1 MQECR
6 DWKEDTN
13 VLRNPVIGIKI
24 LKGYGCLSCKYAHD
38 RVRYVTTHM
47 RKVHNT
53 RDEVE
58 PVECSVQIVFASNLR
73 GFWKVSD
80 TPALDETMDE
90 GLLALRHF
98 SLEFQ
103 QLQLEDSRSTVGTNL
118 LSIKLT
124 NSYSSSGPT
133 SSVSLDDQV
142 RLGRPLGRHVM
153 ASCQGH
159 EQETGSQRSTIQS
172 CYCRQV
178 VPLGYLRSAS

>member
-1 MQECR
+1 LDENEVKTLQECR
-6 DWKEDTN
+6 DWKENTD
-13 VLRNPVIGIKI
+13 VLGNPVIGIKT
-24 LKGYGCLSCKYAHD
+24 LKGHGCPSCKYAHD

-80 TPALDETMDE
+80 TPALDETTDE

-103 QLQLEDSRSTVGTNL
+103 QLQLEDSRSAIGTNL
-118 LSIKLT
+118 CCTKLT
-124 NSYSSSGPT
+124 DSYCSFGSTT
-133 SSVSLDDQV
+133 SFSLDDEV
-142 RLGRPLGRHVM
+142 
-153 ASCQGH
+153 
-159 EQETGSQRSTIQS
+159 
-172 CYCRQV
+172 
-178 VPLGYLRSAS
+178 